1 MKNNHY
7 LCSIKI
13 NKMKNLILILALTIS
28 LIACKK
34 EPITPGNYT
43 MTVPPQDTT
52 HWQSQYSNGGTLPNW
67 GGNSTNN
74 QLFGT
79 NWVLTDVYNNYAH
92 ITKND
97 TIHFISNNKYTVGS
111 NSTQYTY
118 NLYSTTGNWSIT
130 LNTFMPING
139 LTLSCSNFNANVF
152 ATCPVGG
159 TIQLNLK
166 DNFSST
172 NNLYVST
179 FNKF

>member
-1 MKNNHY
+1 MKN
-7 LCSIKI
+7 LV
-13 NKMKNLILILALTIS
+13 LILILSVS

-34 EPITPGNYT
+34 ENLTPGNYHQT
-43 MTVPPQDTT
+43 TQTQDTSS
-52 HWQSQYSNGGTLPNW
+52 WQSNYGNGGTLPNW
-67 GGNSTNN
+67 GNGNNTNN

-92 ITKND
+92 TNKSD
-97 TIHFISNNKYTVGS
+97 TVHFISNTKYTIGS
-111 NSTQYTY
+111 DTTKYTY
-118 NLYSTTGNWSIT
+118 NLYSTTGNWSMT

-152 ATCPVGG
+152 ATCPIGG

-166 DNFSST
+166 DNFSNT

-179 FNKF
+179 FKKI